1 MAAREFEDVPEV
13 SDLLVRKRS
22 RAARYGVAMA
32 AVGAAL
38 LVELLLLAP
47 LVGDQDPFAPFVLLS
62 IAVMAGALFGGLGPG
77 LLSTVLGALVGDY
90 FFVLPQGSFTP
101 DNFGEG
107 SRLLLF
113 VAEGILISV
122 LAGAI
127 HRKNQQAGAALE
139 ALRLSEQRSRLLAE
153 EARDYAAF
161 TLDVDG
167 TVTAWNAR
175 QFGGYGEGLIGERFS
190 LFYAAED
197 VERGLPEEE
206 LRAATENVR
215 HEGEGWRVRED
226 GSRFWASVA
235 ITALKDE
242 AGNPSGFSVAMRD
255 ATERKRIEEGLRI
268 RELAIAASSNG
279 VVATDPTRPD
289 NPITYANPAFER
301 MTGYSAEEIVGRNCR
316 FLQGEDRDQPAVREL
331 SEAIREG
338 RYLTVIL
345 RNYKKDGTPFW
356 NELSISPVYDEE
368 GGLTRYVGVQ
378 NDVTERIRIEED
390 LRRSEERYRSF
401 VEHSEE
407 GIWRLEL
414 EHPLPTGLPEDEQ
427 IEHLYRHGRLA
438 ECNRAMARMYGFERA
453 NGLIGASL
461 ETLLPRSVPENV
473 EHLRAFIGSGYRLDG
488 HRSLGIDGRGETQ
501 RFLDNLTGVVEN
513 GLLAQ
518 AWGIRRDDTERER
531 AEDALRKSEE
541 RYRSTVEQAVEGIFM
556 VDSESLRVL
565 MTNAAFRRLLGYDE
579 EEISRMKLP
588 DFVAH
593 DRESIDARVR
603 RTLEEGIYSIGE
615 RRYRRK
621 DGTLVDVEVSAS
633 AVSYAGRTALCCVAH
648 DVTGRR
654 QREEALRESE
664 ERFRAAFEQAAVGMA
679 HVSLL
684 SRWLKVNDRLCEI
697 LGYTEEE
704 LLQLGFQEIV
714 HPDDL
719 DADYEQF
726 TRTLSDKL
734 WTYSAE
740 KRYIRKDGREIWVNQ
755 TLSVVREPSGLPG
768 YFVCVV
774 EDITDRKQA
783 AEALRESEN
792 RFRMLVQN
800 ASDITMILESDGIIR
815 YESPTVERVLGYTP
829 ERRIGTNILDYVHP
843 DDAERASSV
852 IHENYDEGGGRPIVE
867 FRCRHEDGSW
877 RYLEA
882 VSNNMLDEPAMAGI
896 VVNSRDVT
904 DRRQARDALRRSVD
918 ALLALYEAGQVLGST
933 LEPEEI
939 GTRLLR
945 IMQRVSNLDA
955 AVISLLDDE
964 QNLRVWHTI
973 GPESLWRWA
982 RESREAETTRD
993 AVLQTGYPRDF
1004 RLETSNSAD
1013 RRRMA
1018 GLCLTLVVRDRTVG
1032 LLEAYGPRTL
1042 LNKNNLEILSS
1053 LSIQAA
1059 SALENARLYGE
1070 LAERERQLKDL
1081 VGRLITAQ
1089 EEERRHVAYE
1099 VHDGLTQ
1106 IAVAAYQH
1114 LQAFAAEHP
1123 SDSSGDSGM
1132 LDRSLELIRQTV
1144 QEARHVI
1151 ADLRPTALDDF
1162 GLATAV
1168 RLQVEALRKEDWRI
1182 EYRSDL
1188 EGERLPLEI
1197 ETALYRVTQEAL
1209 TNVRKHAQTT
1219 RVDIELE
1226 RLDDAIRLQ
1235 VRDQG
1240 KGFDSTASFDGG
1252 PGERVG
1258 LSSMRER
1265 IELVGGILQ
1274 IQSKEGV
1281 GSSVTAS
1288 VPLPEPAKG
1297 LQEMARNS

>member
-1 MAAREFEDVPEV
+1 V
-13 SDLLVRKRS
+13 
-22 RAARYGVAMA
+22 RYGVAV
-32 AVGAAL
+32 AVVGVTL
-38 LVELLLLAP
+38 LAELLLSP
-47 LVGDQDPFAPFVLLS
+47 LIGGQGPFGPFILFS

-77 LLSTVLGALVGDY
+77 LLATVLAALAGVY
-90 FFVLPQGSFTP
+90 FFLPAQGSFAVAG
-101 DNFGEG
+101 FGEG
-107 SRLLLF
+107 LSLLLF
-113 VAEGILISV
+113 VAEGTLITTLV
-122 LAGAI
+122 VATRREERGA
-127 HRKNQQAGAALE
+127 REMLE
-139 ALRLSEQRSRLLAE
+139 TLRLSEQRSRLLAG
-153 EARDYAAF
+153 EAGDYAVF
-161 TLDVDG
+161 TLDPAGRID
-167 TVTAWNAR
+167 AWDAGGI
-175 QFGGYGEGLIGERFS
+175 GGYGNEVIGKRFS

-197 VERGLPEEE
+197 AGRGLPEEE
-206 LRAATENVR
+206 LRAAAEGAR
-215 HEGEGWRVRED
+215 YEGEGWRVRED
-226 GSRFWASVA
+226 GARFWASVA
-235 ITALKDE
+235 VIAIRDD
-242 AGNPSGFSVAMRD
+242 AGDLSGFSVAMRD
-255 ATERKRIEEGLRI
+255 ATERKRIEERLRVYD
-268 RELAIAASSNG
+268 RAIAATSNG
-279 VVATDPTRPD
+279 ILVTDPNLPD
-289 NPITYANPAFER
+289 NPITYANPAFEW
-301 MTGYSAEEIVGRNCR
+301 MTGYSAEEVIGRNCR
-316 FLQGEDRDQPAVREL
+316 FLQGEDREQPAVQEL
-331 SEAIREG
+331 REAIREG
-338 RYLTVIL
+338 RYLTVVL

-356 NELSISPVYDEE
+356 NELSVSPVYDEA
-368 GGLTRYVGVQ
+368 GRLTRYVGVQ
-378 NDVTERIRIEED
+378 NDATGRWRAEED

-401 VEHSEE
+401 VEQSSE

-414 EHPLPTGLPEDEQ
+414 ERPLPVRLPEDEQ

-438 ECNRAMARMYGFERA
+438 ECNGAIARMHGFERA
-453 NGLIGASL
+453 SELVGGDL

-473 EHLRAFIGSGYRLDG
+473 QHLRAFVRSGYRLDG
-488 HRSLGIDGRGETQ
+488 RRVLGIDHRGETR
-501 RFLDNLTGVVEN
+501 RFLDNLTGIVED
-513 GLLAQ
+513 GSLSQ
-518 AWGIRRDDTERER
+518 AWGIRRDDTGRER
-531 AEDALRKSEE
+531 AEEALRKSEE
-541 RYRSTVEQAVEGIFM
+541 RYRNTVEQAVEGIFL

-565 MTNAAFRRLLGYDE
+565 MSNAAFRRLLGYDE
-579 EEISRMKLP
+579 EEISRIRLP

-593 DRESIDARVR
+593 DRESIDTRVH
-603 RTLEEGIYSIGE
+603 RTLEEGTYSIGE

-633 AVSYAGRTALCCVAH
+633 TVSYAGRTALCCVAH

-697 LGYTEEE
+697 LGYTQEE

-726 TRTLSDKL
+726 TKTLSEEL
-734 WTYSAE
+734 RTYSAE
-740 KRYIRKDGREIWVNQ
+740 KRYIRKDGRRIWVNQ

-783 AEALRESEN
+783 AEVLQESEN
-792 RFRMLVQN
+792 RFRTLVQN
-800 ASDITMILESDGIIR
+800 ASDIIMILESDGTIR

-829 ERRIGTNILDYVHP
+829 EERIGTNILDHVHP
-843 DDAERASSV
+843 DDTDRASRV
-852 IHENYDEGGGRPIVE
+852 IHDDYDEGGIGSLVE

-882 VSNNMLDEPAMAGI
+882 VGNNMLDEPALAGI

-945 IMQRVSNLDA
+945 IMQRVSSLDA
-955 AVISLLDDE
+955 AVISLLNDE
-964 QNLRVWHTI
+964 QNLDVWHTV
-973 GPESLWRWA
+973 GPESLWRRA
-982 RESREAETTRD
+982 RESREAGTARD
-993 AVLQTGYPRDF
+993 AVLRTGDPQDF
-1004 RLETSNSAD
+1004 RLNNPDTTD

-1018 GLCLTLVVRDRTVG
+1018 GLCLTLVVRDRIVG
-1032 LLEAYGPRTL
+1032 VLEAYGPRTL
-1042 LNKNNLEILSS
+1042 LDKDNLEILGS

-1114 LQAFAAEHP
+1114 LQAFAAQRP
-1123 SDSSGDSGM
+1123 SEPQGDHEM

-1144 QEARHVI
+1144 QEARRVI

-1168 RLQVEALRKEDWRI
+1168 RLQVEALNDEGWRI

-1188 EGERLPLEI
+1188 EDERLPLEV

-1209 TNVRKHAQTT
+1209 TNVRKHARTT

-1226 RLDDAIRLQ
+1226 RLDAAIRLRI
-1235 VRDQG
+1235 RDQG
-1240 KGFDSTASFDGG
+1240 KGFDSAASPDGG

-1265 IELVGGILQ
+1265 VELVGGILE
-1274 IQSKEGV
+1274 IRSEKGV
-1281 GSSVTAS
+1281 GSTVAAS
-1288 VPLPEPAKG
+1288 VPLPESAKE
-1297 LQEMARNS
+1297 LQRMARNS

>member
-1 MAAREFEDVPEV
+1 M
-13 SDLLVRKRS
+13 LVRRRS
-22 RAARYGVAMA
+22 RAARYGVAVA
-32 AVGAAL
+32 AVGVAL
-38 LVELLLLAP
+38 LVELLLSP
-47 LVGDQDPFAPFVLLS
+47 LIGDRDVVAPFALFSV
-62 IAVMAGALFGGLGPG
+62 AVMASALWGGLGPG
-77 LLSTVLGALVGDY
+77 LLSTVLAALVGSY
-90 FFVLPQGSFTP
+90 FFVFPQGSFAP
-101 DNFGEG
+101 DDFGEG
-107 SRLLLF
+107 SRLFLF
-113 VAEGILISV
+113 VAEGILIAA
-122 LAGAI
+122 LAGTM
-127 HRKNQQAGAALE
+127 HRENRQIGAALE
-139 ALRLSEQRSRLLAE
+139 TLRLREQRSRLAE

-161 TLDVDG
+161 TLDGGG
-167 TVTAWNAR
+167 TVTAWNAGR
-175 QFGGYGEGLIGERFS
+175 FGDYGEGVIGEHFS
-190 LFYAAED
+190 LFYTAED
-197 VERGLPEEE
+197 VERGIPEEE
-206 LRAATENVR
+206 LRAAAENLR
-215 HEGEGWRVRED
+215 HEAEGWRMRED
-226 GSRFWASVA
+226 GARFWASVT
-235 ITALKDE
+235 ITALGDE
-242 AGNPSGFSVAMRD
+242 AGNPSGFSVIMRD
-255 ATERKRIEEGLRI
+255 ATERKRVEEALRI
-268 RELAIAASSNG
+268 RDTAIAASSNG
-279 VVATDPTRPD
+279 ILVTDPTRPD
-289 NPITYANPAFER
+289 NPITYANPVFER
-301 MTGYSAEEIVGRNCR
+301 MTGYSAEDVVGRNCR
-316 FLQGEDRDQPAVREL
+316 FLQGEDNKQPAVREL
-331 SEAIREG
+331 HEAIQEG
-338 RYLTVIL
+338 RYLTVVL

-356 NELSISPVYDEE
+356 NELSVSPVYDEE
-368 GGLTRYVGVQ
+368 GRLTRYVGVQ
-378 NDVTERIRIEED
+378 NDVTQRIKVEED
-390 LRRSEERYRSF
+390 LRRSEEIYRSF
-401 VEHSEE
+401 VEQSEE

-414 EHPLPTGLPEDEQ
+414 EQPLPTGLPEDEQ

-438 ECNRAMARMYGFERA
+438 ECNGAMARMYGFERA

-461 ETLLPRSVPENV
+461 ETLLPRSVPENM
-473 EHLRAFIGSGYRLDG
+473 EYLRTFIDSGYRLDG
-488 HRSLGIDGRGETQ
+488 HRSLGIDRRGET
-501 RFLDNLTGVVEN
+501 RHFLDNLTGMVED
-513 GLLAQ
+513 GLMAQ

-541 RYRSTVEQAVEGIFM
+541 RYRNTVEQAVEGIFL

-565 MTNAAFRRLLGYDE
+565 MSNAAFRRLLGYDE
-579 EEISRMKLP
+579 EELSRMKLP

-593 DRESIDARVR
+593 DRESIDAGVR

-615 RRYRRK
+615 RCYRRK
-621 DGTLVDVEVSAS
+621 DGALVNVEVSAS

-654 QREEALRESE
+654 RREEALRESE
-664 ERFRAAFEQAAVGMA
+664 EQFRAAFEQAAVGMA

-714 HPDDL
+714 HPEDL

-726 TRTLSDKL
+726 TSTLSDKL

-774 EDITDRKQA
+774 EDITDRKRA
-783 AEALRESEN
+783 TEALRESEE
-792 RFRMLVQN
+792 RFRSLVQN
-800 ASDITMILESDGIIR
+800 ASDIIMILEPDGTIR
-815 YESPTVERVLGYTP
+815 YESPTVERVLGYRP
-829 ERRIGTNILDYVHP
+829 ERRIGTNVLDYVHP
-843 DDAERASSV
+843 DDAERAASV
-852 IHENYDEGGGRPIVE
+852 IHEDYGEDGVRPIVE

-882 VSNNMLDEPAMAGI
+882 VSTNMLDEPAMAGI

-964 QNLRVWHTI
+964 QNLRVWHTV

-982 RESREAETTRD
+982 RESCEAEGARE
-993 AVLQTGYPRDF
+993 AVLQTGDPRDF
-1004 RLETSNSAD
+1004 RLKTPNSAD
-1013 RRRMA
+1013 RRRIA

-1042 LNKNNLEILSS
+1042 LDKNNLEILSS

-1114 LQAFAAEHP
+1114 LQAFVAEHP
-1123 SDSSGDSGM
+1123 ADSLRDSEM

-1144 QEARHVI
+1144 QEARNVI
-1151 ADLRPTALDDF
+1151 ANLRPTALDDF

-1168 RLQVEALRKEDWRI
+1168 RLQVEALQEKGWGI

-1188 EGERLPLEI
+1188 EDERLPLEI

-1219 RVDIELE
+1219 RVDIELK

-1235 VRDQG
+1235 IRDQG
-1240 KGFDSTASFDGG
+1240 EGFDSTASFDDG
-1252 PGERVG
+1252 PGERIG

-1274 IQSKEGV
+1274 IQSKEGA

-1288 VPLPEPAKG
+1288 VPLPEPAKR
-1297 LQEMARNS
+1297 LQQLARNH